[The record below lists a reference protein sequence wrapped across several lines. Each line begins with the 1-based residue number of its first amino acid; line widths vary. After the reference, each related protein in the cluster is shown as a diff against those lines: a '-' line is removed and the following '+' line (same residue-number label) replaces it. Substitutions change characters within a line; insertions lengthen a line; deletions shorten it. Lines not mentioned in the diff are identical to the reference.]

1 MKGCR
6 ASDGL
11 GEGDPVL
18 IAYFIL
24 GLSLLAGFILI
35 GRWFVGADPKV
46 VARALRWT
54 LATLGVVLV
63 LLLIFAWRQALI
75 ALLPMLIIVLLQS
88 RALRE
93 RIKAAAGP
101 RPGQTSEI
109 ATRFLKMILDHD
121 SGVMSGEVLEGRFAG
136 RRLDELELDELIEL
150 WRECQGTDRQ
160 SAALLEAYLD
170 RSQGEAW
177 REAAGAAA
185 DGEGARAGRD
195 GGAMSQEEAYSILGL
210 EPGASKDEVREAH
223 RRLMQKVHPDH
234 GGSNYLAAKI
244 NQAKDLLLGA

>member
-1 MKGCR
+1 M
-6 ASDGL
+6 
-11 GEGDPVL
+11 

-24 GLSLLAGFILI
+24 GLALLAGAVLI

-54 LATLGVVLV
+54 LIGLGVVLA
-63 LLLIFAWRQALI
+63 LFLIFAWRQVLV
-75 ALLPMLIIVLLQS
+75 ALLPLFLVLLLQW
-88 RALRE
+88 RALRQ

-101 RPGQTSEI
+101 KPGQTSEI
-109 ATRFLKMILDHD
+109 ATRFLKMTLDHD

-136 RRLDELELDELIEL
+136 RRLEELALDELVDL
-150 WRECQGTDRQ
+150 WRECHAADRQ
-160 SAALLEAYLD
+160 SAAVLEAYLD

-177 REAAGAAA
+177 REAAGAGAG
-185 DGEGARAGRD
+185 GEGTEAGAAGGVMTRD
-195 GGAMSQEEAYSILGL
+195 EAYGILGL
-210 EPGASKDEVREAH
+210 EPGASEEEVRDAH

-244 NQAKDLLLGA
+244 NEAKDLLLGG